1 MKVNYNS
8 CQSPIINRNYQ
19 SKLSIKREKNMIKVG
34 IIGASGYTGE
44 ELLRL
49 LAGHSSVE
57 VVLATSRASA
67 GKKVSSV
74 HENLKG
80 FYDLTFENPSSDE
93 IKKRCDIVF
102 LAVPHGAAMD
112 VVPDL
117 LKDSKCRI
125 IDLSADYRL
134 KTPVFEK
141 VYGMKH
147 KAPMDAVYAIPEVH
161 SEISKDFKDRLISN
175 PGCFPTGATLS
186 AAPLAA
192 AGLLKSVIFDS
203 KTGVTGA
210 GNTPSAVSH
219 YPNLA
224 ENIIPYKL
232 TAHRHLSEMIQE
244 ISRLQPGFEN
254 VSFTPHVI
262 PTSRGIMTTAH
273 IETVEKL
280 TTADVKKIYE
290 DFYAG
295 RPFIQFAETVPSL
308 ANVRGSNF
316 CHIGIEA
323 DARNN
328 RIVVLSAIDNLVK
341 GASGQAIQ
349 NMNLICGFK
358 ETEGLWAP
366 GLI

>member
-1 MKVNYNS
+1 
-8 CQSPIINRNYQ
+8 
-19 SKLSIKREKNMIKVG
+19 MIKVG
-34 IIGASGYTGE
+34 IVGASGYTGE

-49 LAGHSSVE
+49 LSVHPSAE
-57 VVLATSRASA
+57 VVIATARAAA

-80 FYDLTFENPSSDE
+80 ICDLTFEEPDYE
-93 IKKRCDIVF
+93 KIKTECDIVF
-102 LAVPHGAAMD
+102 MAVPHGTAMD
-112 VVPDL
+112 AVPEI
-117 LKDSKCRI
+117 LKDSKCKV

-134 KTPVFEK
+134 KTDVFEE
-141 VYGMKH
+141 VYAMKH
-147 KAPMDAVYAIPEVH
+147 KAPIDAVYAIPEVH
-161 SEISKDFKDRLISN
+161 PEVNHDLKDRLIAN
-175 PGCFPTGATLS
+175 PGCFPTGATLA

-210 GNTPSAVSH
+210 GNTPSATSH

-232 TAHRHLSEMIQE
+232 TAHRHLAEMVQE
-244 ISRLQPGFEN
+244 VSRLQPGFEN

-262 PTSRGIMTTAH
+262 PVARGILTTAH
-273 IETVEKL
+273 IETTEKL
-280 TTADVKKIYE
+280 TTADVRKIYE
-290 DFYAG
+290 DYYDG
-295 RPFIQFAETVPSL
+295 KPFVQFAETVPSL

-316 CHIGIEA
+316 CHIGMEA

-328 RIVVLSAIDNLVK
+328 RVVVLSAIDNLVK

-349 NMNLICGFK
+349 NMNLICGLK
-358 ETEGLWAP
+358 ETDGLWFP

>member
-1 MKVNYNS
+1 
-8 CQSPIINRNYQ
+8 
-19 SKLSIKREKNMIKVG
+19 MIKAG

-49 LAGHSSVE
+49 LTAHPSVE
-57 VVLATSRASA
+57 VTAATSRAAA
-67 GKKVSSV
+67 GKKVSAV

-80 FYDLTFENPSSDE
+80 FYDLTFENLNADDVKN
-93 IKKRCDIVF
+93 ICDIVF
-102 LAVPHGAAMD
+102 LAVPHGAAMEI
-112 VVPDL
+112 VPDL
-117 LKDSKCRI
+117 LADSKCRV

-134 KTPVFEK
+134 KPDVFEQ
-141 VYGMKH
+141 VYGSKH

-161 SEISKDFKDRLISN
+161 PEITKDFKGRLISN
-175 PGCFPTGATLS
+175 PGCFPTGATLA

-210 GNTPSAVSH
+210 GNTPSATSH

-232 TAHRHLSEMIQE
+232 TAHRHLAEMIQE
-244 ISRLQPGFEN
+244 ISRLQSGFDN

-262 PTSRGIMTTAH
+262 PTARGIMTTAH
-273 IETVEKL
+273 IETAEKL
-280 TTADVKKIYE
+280 TAADVKKIYE
-290 DFYAG
+290 DYYDG
-295 RPFIQFAETVPSL
+295 KPFIQFAETVPSL

-316 CHIGIEA
+316 CHIGMEA

-328 RIVVLSAIDNLVK
+328 RVVVLSAIDNLVK

-349 NMNLICGFK
+349 NMNILCGLK
-358 ETEGLWAP
+358 ETEGLWFP

>member
-1 MKVNYNS
+1 
-8 CQSPIINRNYQ
+8 
-19 SKLSIKREKNMIKVG
+19 MIKVG
-34 IIGASGYTGE
+34 IVGASGYTGE

-49 LAGHSSVE
+49 LAGHPSVE
-57 VVLATSRASA
+57 VVVATARSAA

-80 FYDLTFENPSSDE
+80 ICDLTFEEPDYE
-93 IKKRCDIVF
+93 KIKAECDVVF
-102 LAVPHGAAMD
+102 MAVPHGTAMD
-112 VVPDL
+112 AVPEI
-117 LKDSKCRI
+117 LKDSKCKV

-134 KTPVFEK
+134 KTDVFEQ

-147 KAPMDAVYAIPEVH
+147 KAPMDAIYAIPEVH
-161 SEISKDFKDRLISN
+161 PEFTKDYPGRLIAN
-175 PGCFPTGATLS
+175 PGCFPTGATLA

-192 AGLLKSVIFDS
+192 AGLLKSVIYDS

-210 GNTPSAVSH
+210 GNTPSATSH

-232 TAHRHLSEMIQE
+232 TAHRHLAEMVQE
-244 ISRLQPGFEN
+244 VSRLQPGFEN

-262 PTSRGIMTTAH
+262 PVSRGILTTAH
-273 IETVEKL
+273 IETAEKL
-280 TTADVKKIYE
+280 TTADLKKLYE
-290 DFYAG
+290 DFYEG
-295 RPFIQFAETVPSL
+295 KPFVQLAETVPSL

-316 CHIGIEA
+316 CHIGMEA

-328 RIVVLSAIDNLVK
+328 RVVVLSAIDNLVK

-349 NMNLICGFK
+349 NMNILFGLK
-358 ETEGLWAP
+358 ETEGLWFA

>member
-1 MKVNYNS
+1 
-8 CQSPIINRNYQ
+8 
-19 SKLSIKREKNMIKVG
+19 MIQVG
-34 IIGASGYTGE
+34 IVGASGYTGE

-49 LAGHSSVE
+49 LSGHPSAEAVI
-57 VVLATSRASA
+57 ATARSAA

-80 FYDLTFENPSSDE
+80 LCDLTFEEPDYDK
-93 IKKRCDIVF
+93 IKKECDVVF
-102 LAVPHGAAMD
+102 MAVPHGTAMD
-112 VVPDL
+112 AVPEI
-117 LKDSKCRI
+117 LKDSKCRV

-134 KTPVFEK
+134 KTDVFEQ

-147 KAPMDAVYAIPEVH
+147 KAPIDAVYAIPEVH
-161 SEISKDFKDRLISN
+161 PEVNKDLKDRLIAN
-175 PGCFPTGATLS
+175 PGCFPTGATLA

-210 GNTPSAVSH
+210 GNTPTAVSH

-232 TAHRHLSEMIQE
+232 SAHRHLAEMIQE
-244 ISRLQPGFEN
+244 VSRLQPGFEN

-262 PTSRGIMTTAH
+262 PVSRGIMTTAH
-273 IETVEKL
+273 IETTEKL
-280 TTADVKKIYE
+280 TTADVKMMYE
-290 DFYAG
+290 AYYEG
-295 RPFIQFAETVPSL
+295 KPFVQFAETVPSL
-308 ANVRGSNF
+308 ADVRGSNF
-316 CHIGIEA
+316 CHIGMEA

-328 RIVVLSAIDNLVK
+328 RVVVLSAIDNLVK
-341 GASGQAIQ
+341 GASGQAVQ
-349 NMNLICGFK
+349 TMNLVCGLK
-358 ETEGLWAP
+358 ETEGLWFP

>member
-1 MKVNYNS
+1 
-8 CQSPIINRNYQ
+8 
-19 SKLSIKREKNMIKVG
+19 MIKAG
-34 IIGASGYTGE
+34 IVGASGYTGE
-44 ELLRL
+44 ELMRL
-49 LAGHSSVE
+49 LAVHPSAE
-57 VVLATSRASA
+57 VVIATARAAA

-80 FYDLTFENPSSDE
+80 LYDLEFEEPDYE
-93 IKKRCDIVF
+93 KIKKECDVVF
-102 LAVPHGAAMD
+102 MAVPHGTAMD
-112 VVPDL
+112 AVPEL
-117 LKDSKCRI
+117 LKDSKCKI

-134 KTPVFEK
+134 KTDVFEQ

-147 KAPMDAVYAIPEVH
+147 KAPIDAVYAIPETHPEVT
-161 SEISKDFKDRLISN
+161 KNLTDRLISN
-175 PGCFPTGATLS
+175 PGCFPTGATLA

-192 AGLLKSVIFDS
+192 AGLLKSVIYDS

-210 GNTPSAVSH
+210 GNTPSATSH

-232 TAHRHLSEMIQE
+232 TAHRHLAEMIQE
-244 ISRLQPGFEN
+244 VSRLQPGFEN

-262 PTSRGIMTTAH
+262 PVSRGIMTTAH
-273 IETVEKL
+273 IETTKKL

-290 DFYAG
+290 DYYDG
-295 RPFIQFAETVPSL
+295 KPFVQMVGSVPSL

-316 CHIGIEA
+316 CHIGMEA
-323 DARNN
+323 DTRNN

-349 NMNLICGFK
+349 NMNIIFGRK
-358 ETEGLWAP
+358 ETEGLWFP

>member
-1 MKVNYNS
+1 
-8 CQSPIINRNYQ
+8 
-19 SKLSIKREKNMIKVG
+19 MIKVG
-34 IIGASGYTGE
+34 IVGASGYTGE

-49 LAGHSSVE
+49 LAGHPSVE
-57 VVLATSRASA
+57 VVAATARSAA
-67 GKKVSSV
+67 GKKISSV

-80 FYDLTFENPSSDE
+80 LYDLTFEEPDYE
-93 IKKRCDIVF
+93 KIKSECDVVF
-102 LAVPHGAAMD
+102 MAVPHGTAMD
-112 VVPDL
+112 AVPEI
-117 LKDSKCRI
+117 LKDSKCKV

-134 KTPVFEK
+134 KTDVFEQ
-141 VYGMKH
+141 VYSMKH
-147 KAPMDAVYAIPEVH
+147 KAPMDAIYAIPEVH
-161 SEISKDFKDRLISN
+161 PEFTKDYSGRLVAN
-175 PGCFPTGATLS
+175 PGCFPTGATLA

-210 GNTPSAVSH
+210 GNTPSATSH

-232 TAHRHLSEMIQE
+232 TAHRHLAEMVQE
-244 ISRLQPGFEN
+244 VSRLQPGFEN

-262 PTSRGIMTTAH
+262 PVSRGIMTTAH
-273 IETVEKL
+273 IETTEKL
-280 TTADVKKIYE
+280 TTADVKKMYE
-290 DFYAG
+290 DFYEG
-295 RPFIQFAETVPSL
+295 KPFVQFAETAPSL

-316 CHIGIEA
+316 CHIGMEA

-328 RIVVLSAIDNLVK
+328 RVVVLSAIDNLVK

-349 NMNLICGFK
+349 NMNILFGLK
-358 ETEGLWAP
+358 ETEGLWFA